1 MNFNKHYNLRG
12 AHSFLS
18 PSSYHWLNYTDD
30 KMITVYQNM
39 KAQERGTRL
48 HAFAEECINLGQKL
62 PRSNKTLNLYVNDA
76 ISYHMT
82 PEQVLYYSDNCFGT
96 ADSICFRNKFLRV
109 HDLKTGTT
117 PAHMEQLLIYEALF
131 CLEYHYKPGDISSEL
146 RIYQNDEV
154 LCYIPEADEIAPIMD
169 KIITFDKLIAR
180 MKAEVEGGM

>member
-48 HAFAEECINLGQKL
+48 HVFAEERINLGQKL

-96 ADSICFRNKFLRV
+96 ADSI
-109 HDLKTGTT
+109 
-117 PAHMEQLLIYEALF
+117 
-131 CLEYHYKPGDISSEL
+131 EYHYKPGDISSEL

-180 MKAEVEGGM
+180 MKAEAEGGM